1 MSRKPGSQ
9 SMREP
14 GFVAIGRIRRPHGLK
29 GEVITEVLTDFPE
42 RIKPEFEVYVGPE
55 RMKLRINSVRKHT
68 KGLILRFEGYLG
80 REKAAELRNQWIYVS
95 IEDSPTLPQGE
106 YYHHQMLGL
115 NVLTDDQRELGKIV
129 DIIVTGANDV
139 YVVQAADGSEVLIP
153 DIRDVVLDIDLNQEI
168 MRIHLLPGLLP
179 E

>member
-1 MSRKPGSQ
+1 MSLEPGSQ
-9 SMREP
+9 SMGEP

-55 RMKLRINSVRKHT
+55 RLKLKIHSVRAHSR
-68 KGLILRFEGYLG
+68 GLLLLFEGYRD
-80 REKAAELRNQWIYVS
+80 REQASELRNQWIFVPV
-95 IEDSPTLPQGE
+95 EDSPPLPDGE
-106 YYHHQMLGL
+106 HYHHQLIGI
-115 NVLTDDQRELGKIV
+115 NVVTDDNRELGKIV

-139 YVVQAADGSEVLIP
+139 YVVRAADGSEVLLPAINAV
-153 DIRDVVLDIDLNQEI
+153 ILDIDLTHKL
-168 MRIHLLPGLLP
+168 MRVHPLPGLLP